1 MIEQASLLSVR
12 GLGKKFGGFK
22 ALNGFDL
29 DIAVG
34 ERIGVIGPNGAGKS
48 TLVNCLSGA
57 LSPDQGSIML
67 NGEMLNGLTAHQ
79 RARRG
84 LTRSFQ
90 LPRPFKSMSV
100 LQNILVPIIYARQGR
115 GGPVFQS
122 AGAEIEAR
130 EILVAIGLGSK
141 ADAPVISL
149 TQVEMRKLELAR
161 AMAAKPKL
169 LLSDEAMAG
178 LSDSEVDEIL
188 ELLFEINR
196 GGVAIVMIEHIIKA
210 VTAFSQRIVVL
221 VAGEKIADGLPQDVM
236 RLPEVER
243 AYLGE

>member
-1 MIEQASLLSVR
+1 MMEQASLLSVR

-29 DIAVG
+29 DIGVG

-84 LTRSFQ
+84 LTRTFQ

-130 EILVAIGLGSK
+130 EMLVAIGLGSK

-178 LSDSEVDEIL
+178 LSDSDVDEIL
-188 ELLFEINR
+188 
-196 GGVAIVMIEHIIKA
+196 
-210 VTAFSQRIVVL
+210 
-221 VAGEKIADGLPQDVM
+221 
-236 RLPEVER
+236 
-243 AYLGE
+243 